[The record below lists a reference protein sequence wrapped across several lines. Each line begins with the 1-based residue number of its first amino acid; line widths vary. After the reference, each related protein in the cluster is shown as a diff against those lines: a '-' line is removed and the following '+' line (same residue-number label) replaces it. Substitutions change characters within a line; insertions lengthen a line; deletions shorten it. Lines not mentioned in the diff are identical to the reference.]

1 MIWGDY
7 MYETALEL
15 LNELSSYG
23 YEAYIVGGFVRDYL
37 LRLDSNDID
46 VTTNATPKQLIDIFK
61 GDLEPKIDYGSVK
74 LIYHGVRFEI
84 TTYRKETN
92 YSDNRHPDSIEYID
106 SLEEDLQR
114 RDFTINTI
122 CIDKDGNIIDLL
134 DARKDLDEGIIKC
147 IGDPKIRFRDD
158 SLRILRAIRFA
169 TALDFKLDDN
179 IVSAIDECRGYLK
192 DLSYNRKKEELDKM
206 FTCKNVSKA
215 IKTLLDF
222 GLDKE
227 LELDRLKD
235 IKATNSLIG
244 IWAVLNVT
252 DIYPFTSN
260 EKDLIE
266 DINTCLELDNMN
278 IEVLYK
284 YGLYVN
290 SVAGEIKG
298 LDIKKMSDKYEH
310 LVIHSRKDLDITS
323 EDIIKV
329 IGKKPGPYVGEI
341 YQDIERL
348 VLLETLNNNNKD
360 IIQYIK
366 DNYSK
371 K

>member
-1 MIWGDY
+1 
-7 MYETALEL
+7 MYETAMDL
-15 LNELSSYG
+15 LNELSNNG

-37 LRLDSNDID
+37 LKLDSYDID
-46 VTTNATPKQLIDIFK
+46 VTTNATPKELMDIFK
-61 GDLEPKIDYGSVK
+61 DDLEPKIDYGSVK
-74 LIYHGVRFEI
+74 LIYKGVRFEI

-122 CIDKDGNIIDLL
+122 CMDKDGNIIDLL
-134 DARKDLDEGIIKC
+134 DARKDLDDGIIKC
-147 IGDPKIRFRDD
+147 IGDPKVRFKDD

-169 TALDFKLDDN
+169 TALDFRLDDD
-179 IVSAIDECRGYLK
+179 IVNAIDECRGYLK
-192 DLSYNRKKEELDKM
+192 ELSYNRKKEELDKM

-215 IKTLLDF
+215 INTLLDF

-252 DIYPFTSN
+252 DKYPFTSN
-260 EKDLIE
+260 EKDLIN
-266 DINTCLELDNMN
+266 DINTCLELDNMDE
-278 IEVLYK
+278 EVLYK

-298 LDIKKMSDKYEH
+298 LNIKKMSDKYEH
-310 LVIHSRKDLDITS
+310 LVIHSRNDLDIVS
-323 EDIIKV
+323 EDIIKAM
-329 IGKKPGPYVGEI
+329 GKEPGPYVGEI
-341 YQDIERL
+341 YQDIEKL
-348 VLLETLNNNNKD
+348 VLLGKLKNNNED
-360 IIQYIK
+360 IIKYIK
-366 DNYSK
+366 DNYNEK
-371 K
+371 